1 MSVSLPQLEERSPT
15 IAAEP
20 ATDPHRRRSESIVER
35 GVVSDLDRR
44 RPLMRATLGATHVLL
59 LVFLVIVG
67 LGPLLWLF
75 KAATTPTRDILR
87 TPMALWPHGFDLE
100 NISTAWNDAEISKYF
115 FNTLRIAFGSWL
127 SQLLVALTGGYVLGI
142 LKPRY
147 ASFVTIL
154 VLITLFVPPVVLLVP
169 LFLTVLDLPIVGI
182 SLLNSYWAIWLP
194 AGASAFNVIIVKRFF
209 ENIPRE
215 IIEAA
220 TVDGAGTFRLFWSV
234 VLPMSKPIIGV
245 VSVFAV
251 LTAWKDYLWPL
262 IVLSNPAIQPLSVR
276 LPTVR
281 DTLQLDVFLAAL
293 AISTIFPVA
302 LFLVFQR
309 LFLGGNGLS
318 GAVKG

>member
-1 MSVSLPQLEERSPT
+1 M
-15 IAAEP
+15 I
-20 ATDPHRRRSESIVER
+20 
-35 GVVSDLDRR
+35 SDLDRG

-87 TPMALWPHGFDLE
+87 TPMALWPHGLDLE

-115 FNTLRIAFGSWL
+115 FNTVRIALGSWL
-127 SQLLVALTGGYVLGI
+127 SQLFVALTGGYVLGI
-142 LKPRY
+142 LKPWY
-147 ASFVTIL
+147 ASIVTIM

-169 LFLTVLDLPIVGI
+169 LFLTVLHLPITGT

-194 AGASAFNVIIVKRFF
+194 AGASAFNVIVVKRFF

-262 IVLSNPAIQPLSVR
+262 IVLSDPAIQPLSVR

-302 LFLVFQR
+302 LFVVFQR

>member
-1 MSVSLPQLEERSPT
+1 MSASLPQLDERPPAVT
-15 IAAEP
+15 EP
-20 ATDPHRRRSESIVER
+20 AVDPRRRRRAAVVER
-35 GVVSDLDRR
+35 GVVSDLERG
-44 RPLMRATLGATHVLL
+44 RPMMRATLGATHVLL

-75 KAATTPTRDILR
+75 KAATTPTRDVLR
-87 TPMALWPHGFDLE
+87 TPMALWPHGLDLE

-115 FNTLRIAFGSWL
+115 FNTLRIALGSWL
-127 SQLLVALTGGYVLGI
+127 SQLFVALTGGYVLGI
-142 LKPRY
+142 LKPWY
-147 ASFVTIL
+147 ASMVTIM

-194 AGASAFNVIIVKRFF
+194 AGASAFNVIVVKRFF

-251 LTAWKDYLWPL
+251 VASWKDFLWPL
-262 IVLSNPAIQPLSVR
+262 LVLPDPAVQPLSVR
-276 LPTVR
+276 LPA
-281 DTLQLDVFLAAL
+281 LQRYVELDVFLAAL
-293 AISTIFPVA
+293 AISSVIPIA

-309 LFLGGNGLS
+309 LFLRGGALE